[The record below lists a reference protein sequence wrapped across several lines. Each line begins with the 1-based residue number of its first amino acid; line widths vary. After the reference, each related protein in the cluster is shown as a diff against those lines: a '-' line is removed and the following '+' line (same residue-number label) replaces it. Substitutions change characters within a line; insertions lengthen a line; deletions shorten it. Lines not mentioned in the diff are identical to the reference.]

1 MKVNLSEKELK
12 FVKSGLTRERY
23 VWDTHLE
30 NVSYGKYK
38 NDSIFFTKEEV
49 TTLLKKFGMDMSYDN

>member
-1 MKVNLSEKELK
+1 M
-12 FVKSGLTRERY
+12 KSGLTRERY